1 MQIACPNCNSR
12 YRVPDES
19 IGPGGRRVKCV
30 KCDNIW
36 LAEPEASSEETL
48 PEEQIVSG
56 ESAVES
62 EEAGPDTDENVSG
75 DSSEVPRTDPED
87 GKELQ
92 ESAGS
97 EEKITQQSKAE
108 ADHAKASDHQQEEAA
123 ARRRKMREERKRD
136 QSDEQLKSKSGSSF
150 GWVALILFIVGLSGS
165 AYFWKQEIS
174 QTWPPA
180 TILYDLIGMDVE
192 TEGDDRSSE
201 QKPAIDYASITK
213 VTQTAETTSEA
224 DGTRNLIVRGD
235 IENISEQTIPAP
247 DLIGILRDS
256 ENREIFRWSFGL
268 QIESIP
274 ASSSVSFE
282 TITENISQNTVT
294 VEVVLEWQTTQQ

>member
-1 MQIACPNCNSR
+1 MQIACPNCSSR

-36 LAEPEASSEETL
+36 LVEPETSSEETL
-48 PEEQIVSG
+48 PEEQIESG

-62 EEAGPDTDENVSG
+62 EDAGSATDETASE
-75 DSSEVPRTDPED
+75 DSSEDPGTDPED
-87 GKELQ
+87 GKEPK

-97 EEKITQQSKAE
+97 EEEITQQSKAQ
-108 ADHAKASDHQQEEAA
+108 ADHTKASDHQQEEAA

-136 QSDEQLKSKSGSSF
+136 RSDEPLKSKSGSSI
-150 GWVALILFIVGLSGS
+150 GWVALIVFIVGLNGS

-174 QTWPPA
+174 QIWPPA

-192 TEGDDRSSE
+192 LEGDGSSSE
-201 QKPAIDYASITK
+201 QKSAIDYASTTK
-213 VTQTAETTSEA
+213 ITQTAETTSEA

-235 IENISEQTIPAP
+235 IENTSEQTIPAP
-247 DLIGILRDS
+247 SLIGILRDS

-282 TITENISQNTVT
+282 TITEDISQNTVT
-294 VEVVLEWQTTQQ
+294 VEVILEWQSTQQ